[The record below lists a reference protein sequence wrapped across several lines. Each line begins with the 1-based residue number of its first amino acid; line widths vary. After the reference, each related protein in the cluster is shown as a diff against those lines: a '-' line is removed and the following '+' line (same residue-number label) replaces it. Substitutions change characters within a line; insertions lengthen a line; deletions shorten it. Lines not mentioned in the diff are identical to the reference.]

1 MFMQNRHVRLK
12 KFVTTFFALVFII
25 SKARAQE
32 QFETSYD
39 ITYDVGKDGVTTVT
53 QNIEIENKEEDVLAT
68 TYSVTVKQMEIF
80 NVYGKDTAG
89 ELKIDTKRDSEK
101 DAVTLSTSLNE
112 KVIGKGRKNELT
124 IVYETKDLA
133 NKVGNIWNVSLPKT
147 ANLADVKNYK
157 AIIKIPREFGP
168 EVFVSPKPKE
178 TNKENGYITYIFD
191 KDGLSGKNVTAAFGT
206 NQILNFK
213 LDFHL
218 QNTEFLPMKQ
228 EIALPPSLKGQQEI
242 YYESLEP
249 SPTRIYEDGDGNL
262 LAVYKLKPKSD
273 LQIQLKGSA
282 KISGRQINPTFGGK
296 IHELPEDMIKEYS
309 KPQKYWETDSPKIK
323 DLAEKLFDPKKNV
336 VENAQK
342 AYKYITE
349 NLEYDYEITKQD
361 FIERQGALKAL
372 TQEEA
377 WACMEFTDLFITL
390 TRAMGIPAREL
401 NGFAFSEA
409 ENVVPVSID
418 LNGGDML
425 HSWAEFYDPNFG
437 WIPVDPTWGTTSGI
451 DYFTKLDTNHLAFV
465 VKGADSEYPFPAG
478 AYRVDTDEK
487 QVNIDFAQNQRDFSP
502 RLEIE
507 KKVNL
512 NIFKILAGKKKYRIT
527 LGEGTVLRNLNVTN
541 KVLYPFQSAT
551 IYLKKNL
558 KEVPYTDY
566 SDVNQTFSF

>member
-1 MFMQNRHVRLK
+1 MQNRRVCLK
-12 KFVTTFFALVFII
+12 KIVATLFVLVFIV

-80 NVYGKDTAG
+80 NVYGEDTAG
-89 ELKIDTKRDSEK
+89 ELEIDTKRDSEK
-101 DAVTLSTSLNE
+101 DAITLSTSLNE

-168 EVFVSPKPKE
+168 EVFVSPKPKK

-191 KDGLSGKNVTAAFGT
+191 KGGLSGKNVTAAFGT

-372 TQEEA
+372 TQEKA

-478 AYRVDTDEK
+478 TYRVDTDEK

-566 SDVNQTFSF
+566 NDVNQTFSF

>member
-1 MFMQNRHVRLK
+1 MQNRHVCLK
-12 KFVTTFFALVFII
+12 KIVATLFVLVFIV

-80 NVYGKDTAG
+80 NVYGEDTAG
-89 ELKIDTKRDSEK
+89 ELEIDTKRDSEK
-101 DAVTLSTSLNE
+101 DAITLSTSLNE

-168 EVFVSPKPKE
+168 EVFVSPKPKK

-191 KDGLSGKNVTAAFGT
+191 KGGLSGKNVTAAFGT

-309 KPQKYWETDSPKIK
+309 KPQKYWETDSLKIK

-372 TQEEA
+372 TQEKA

-566 SDVNQTFSF
+566 NDVNQTFSF

>member
-1 MFMQNRHVRLK
+1 MQNRRVCLK
-12 KFVTTFFALVFII
+12 KIVATLFVLVFIV

-80 NVYGKDTAG
+80 NVYGEDTAG
-89 ELKIDTKRDSEK
+89 ELEIDTKRDSEK
-101 DAVTLSTSLNE
+101 DAITLSTSLNE

-168 EVFVSPKPKE
+168 EVFVSPKPKK

-191 KDGLSGKNVTAAFGT
+191 KGGLSGKNVTAAFGT

-309 KPQKYWETDSPKIK
+309 KPQKYWETDSLKIK

-372 TQEEA
+372 TQEKA

-527 LGEGTVLRNLNVTN
+527 LREGTVLRNLNVTN

-566 SDVNQTFSF
+566 NDVNQTFSF

>member
-1 MFMQNRHVRLK
+1 MQNKYILLK
-12 KFVTTFFALVFII
+12 KFVLIFFTFVFTI
-25 SKARAQE
+25 SEAQAQE
-32 QFETSYD
+32 QFETSYN
-39 ITYDVGKDGVTTVT
+39 IIYEVNSEGITTVT
-53 QNIEIENKEEDVLAT
+53 QNIEIENAEEDVLAT

-80 NVYGKDTAG
+80 NVRGEDTAG
-89 ELKIDTKRDSEK
+89 KLDIDMKRDSEK
-101 DAVTLSTSLNE
+101 NAITLSTPLNE

-124 IVYETKDLA
+124 IIYETKDLA

-147 ANLADVKNYK
+147 ANLDDVKNYK
-157 AIIKIPREFGP
+157 ATIKIPAEFGP

-178 TNKENGYITYIFD
+178 TDNENGYITYRFS
-191 KDGLSGKNVTAAFGT
+191 KEELSGKNVTAAFGT

-213 LDFHL
+213 LNFHL
-218 QNTEFLPMKQ
+218 QNTEFFPTKQ

-249 SPTRIYEDGDGNL
+249 APSRIYEDTDGNL
-262 LAVYKLKPKSD
+262 LAVYRLKPKSD

-282 KISGRQINPTFGGK
+282 KISGRQINPIFGGK
-296 IHELPEDMIKEYS
+296 IHELPENMVKEYS
-309 KPQKYWETDSPKIK
+309 GPQKYWETDSPKIK
-323 DLAEKLFDPKKNV
+323 DLAAKLADPKKNV

-372 TQEEA
+372 TQKEA

-437 WIPVDPTWGTTSGI
+437 WVPVDPTWGTTSGI

-465 VKGADSEYPFPAG
+465 VKGVNSEYPFPAG
-478 AYRVDTDEK
+478 AYRVNTDEK

-502 RLEIE
+502 ELEIE
-507 KKVNL
+507 SKVNL
-512 NIFKILAGKKKYRIT
+512 NIFKILGGKKKYQVT
-527 LGEGTVLRNLNVTN
+527 LKEGAILRNLNGTN

-551 IYLKKNL
+551 IYLKKDL
-558 KEVPYTDY
+558 KEVLYTDY
-566 SDVNQTFSF
+566 NDTNQTFSF

>member
-1 MFMQNRHVRLK
+1 MQNRRVCLK
-12 KFVTTFFALVFII
+12 KIVATLFVLVFIV

-80 NVYGKDTAG
+80 NVYGEDTAG
-89 ELKIDTKRDSEK
+89 ELEIDTKRDSEK
-101 DAVTLSTSLNE
+101 DAITLSTSLNE

-168 EVFVSPKPKE
+168 EVFVSPKPKK

-191 KDGLSGKNVTAAFGT
+191 KGGLSGKNVTAAFGT

-309 KPQKYWETDSPKIK
+309 KPQKYWETDSLKIK

-372 TQEEA
+372 TQEKA

-478 AYRVDTDEK
+478 TYRVDTDEK

-566 SDVNQTFSF
+566 NDVNQTFSF